1 MSAQPQVAIAV
12 VSWNTADLLRR
23 CLASMRADIEAERA
37 EVWVVDN
44 ASADGSADLVEREGL
59 PEKAFVLHQFRSTMI
74 RDVERVRSRDGLAT
88 VQHVDGFGNQG
99 QKLATYHAVARPA
112 QFGMGFKLFYDE
124 DVHRFTPAQ
133 VRKIRPPIR
142 FVSYQ

>member
-1 MSAQPQVAIAV
+1 VGATEVNQVSA
-12 VSWNTADLLRR
+12 W
-23 CLASMRADIEAERA
+23 LA
-37 EVWVVDN
+37 
-44 ASADGSADLVEREGL
+44 GLVEREGL

-112 QFGMGFKLFYDE
+112 QFAMGFKLFYDE
-124 DVHRFTPAQ
+124 DVNLLSPAR
-133 VRKIRPPIR
+133 VRTIRPSVR